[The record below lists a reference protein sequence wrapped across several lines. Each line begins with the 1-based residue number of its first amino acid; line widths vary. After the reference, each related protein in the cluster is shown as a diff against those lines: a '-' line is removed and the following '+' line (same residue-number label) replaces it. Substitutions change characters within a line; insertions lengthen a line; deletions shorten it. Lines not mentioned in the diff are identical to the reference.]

1 MQNRMAKIVRVVL
14 AFWQGDC
21 VLLHL
26 LIGDLVEEVAD
37 TVEVCLFLVIGWDNP
52 S

>member
-1 MQNRMAKIVRVVL
+1 MRNRMGKIVRVVL

-26 LIGDLVEEVAD
+26 LLGDLVEEVAD
-37 TVEVCLFLVIGWDNP
+37 TVVAYLFLVIGWE
-52 S
+52 